1 MRISDWSS
9 DVCSS
14 DLLARFAD
22 AALQQRHALC
32 YPVQLLLANVIRAR
46 VTGLDIRIAQ
56 QSIAALFEAGLARPD
71 VLERRL
77 QFLSQVPQPVQVM
90 GLRVVERANKKK
102 AVIDGGGGLTVDP
115 IWTTMKIGRASCRE
129 RV

>member
-32 YPVQLLLANVIRAR
+32 DPVQLLLANVIRAR

-90 GLRVVERANKKK
+90 GLT
-102 AVIDGGGGLTVDP
+102 IGG
-115 IWTTMKIGRASCRE
+115 ASGRE
-129 RV
+129 RGCQSV